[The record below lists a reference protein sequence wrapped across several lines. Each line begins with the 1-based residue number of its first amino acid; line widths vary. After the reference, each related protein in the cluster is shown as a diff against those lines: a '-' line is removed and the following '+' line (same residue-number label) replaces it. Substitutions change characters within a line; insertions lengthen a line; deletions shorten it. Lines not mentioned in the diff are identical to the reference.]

1 MSNAQDEK
9 YEITRAN
16 PEINLED
23 ITREFGEAPLGLDW
37 QQVLTEEEPCRW
49 DNLEQDMRKAS
60 STFPGTLFNV
70 EITKYDS
77 GERFIQYHRDGRHYE
92 APETRTFPELEKG
105 LLA

>member
-9 YEITRAN
+9 YEITWAN

-49 DNLEQDMRKAS
+49 DNLQQDMRKAS
-60 STFPGTLFNV
+60 STFPGTLFSV

-105 LLA
+105 LPA